1 MKNKIDGV
9 LVVEGA
15 SDVAYLSSFIET
27 LFFTTGGYDLNREK
41 IDFLTSVNKVNKI
54 IVLTDP
60 DEAGKSIKNKLK
72 NEINGVFE
80 VKIAKNSRKHY
91 KKSGVAE
98 SDKNEIVNA
107 LKNYFTDDNLF
118 TQNYDLNSLI
128 SLSENPSKKREE
140 IIKKFGLLGGNNKA
154 IENQLR
160 MLKITREELWK

>member
-9 LVVEGA
+9 LAVEGA
-15 SDVAYLSSFIET
+15 SDVAYLSSFVET

-41 IDFLTSVNKVNKI
+41 LDFLNRVSKVNKI

-60 DEAGKSIKNKLK
+60 DEAGESIKNKLK

-80 VKIAKNSRKHY
+80 VKIVKNSRKNY
-91 KKSGVAE
+91 RKSGVAE

-107 LKNYFTDDNLF
+107 LKKYFTNGDLF

-128 SLSENPSKKREE
+128 SLNENPSKKREE

-160 MLKITREELWK
+160 ILKISKDELWK